1 MQKIFFEILV
11 QTALNVGLFWTILK
25 LTPKSALLPFT
36 ILYPTPRFSD
46 LPPSLH
52 NVTNFTFCNF
62 TNFSTNPSKPQ
73 SLFCCTGLTFF
84 KRIKDQRSF
93 SNSSPLTFLSLSMY
107 KVKKVEQNQPRKST
121 MAPPT
126 QKVIKRL
133 SKEIEE
139 ECYSNRN
146 EHRGICLIL
155 EHDIF
160 APNLQLRFDSQFSH
174 KKKSG
179 EQF

>member
-1 MQKIFFEILV
+1 M
-11 QTALNVGLFWTILK
+11 
-25 LTPKSALLPFT
+25 SR
-36 ILYPTPRFSD
+36 ILYSVISWILQPIRVSLICLFVVEKIWNLWWHAMAWLFSSGLKIND
-46 LPPSLH
+46 YLVILH
-52 NVTNFTFCNF
+52 HSNF
-62 TNFSTNPSKPQ
+62 
-73 SLFCCTGLTFF
+73 
-84 KRIKDQRSF
+84 
-93 SNSSPLTFLSLSMY
+93 FLSQLCN

-160 APNLQLRFDSQFSH
+160 APNLQLRFDSLFLQEMFRSSHFSFLVFGH
-174 KKKSG
+174 
-179 EQF
+179 ENIT

>member
-1 MQKIFFEILV
+1 MIV
-11 QTALNVGLFWTILK
+11 N
-25 LTPKSALLPFT
+25 
-36 ILYPTPRFSD
+36 
-46 LPPSLH
+46 
-52 NVTNFTFCNF
+52 
-62 TNFSTNPSKPQ
+62 
-73 SLFCCTGLTFF
+73 
-84 KRIKDQRSF
+84 
-93 SNSSPLTFLSLSMY
+93 SNSLPLIFLSLSTMI

-160 APNLQLRFDSQFSH
+160 APNLQLRFESLFLRKGKKAEINFRQF
-174 KKKSG
+174 
-179 EQF
+179 

>member
-1 MQKIFFEILV
+1 MI
-11 QTALNVGLFWTILK
+11 T
-25 LTPKSALLPFT
+25 
-36 ILYPTPRFSD
+36 
-46 LPPSLH
+46 
-52 NVTNFTFCNF
+52 
-62 TNFSTNPSKPQ
+62 
-73 SLFCCTGLTFF
+73 CTGLTFF
-84 KRIKDQRSF
+84 ERIKDQQLF
-93 SNSSPLTFLSLSMY
+93 SNSSPLIFLSLSTMY

-160 APNLQLRFDSQFSH
+160 APNLQLRFDSRLFRSSYIFVFWYFGHFSCVIFFPFFFPSCPSCLAKCKQRLH
-174 KKKSG
+174 NIFVTKNQKRKMG
-179 EQF
+179 